1 MTREQKVAYVQ
12 NLSNENLIKEYALAV
27 LANDYGSHAEYIA
40 DLKTE
45 MLRRM
50 NKEA

>member
-12 NLSNENLIKEYALAV
+12 NLSNEQLIKEFTEAV

-40 DLKTE
+40 DLKAE

-50 NKEA
+50 K

>member
-12 NLSNENLIKEYALAV
+12 NLSNEKLIDEYALAEIS
-27 LANDYGSHAEYIA
+27 NDYGSHAEYIA
-40 DLKTE
+40 DLKAE